1 VSTKATNS
9 DSLAS
14 RDAVPLAHLS
24 PDVSTQRLRDDAI
37 QRALAF
43 GVLLVPVAGS
53 LLVSFLVTPAAIEAG
68 LVLTPPCT
76 FKTLFGVPCLSC
88 GMTRAFA
95 ALSHGQI
102 ALAWSYN
109 KLSPLMYAAFW
120 GLSWWGARNLLRA
133 VRDLV
138 RLGRST

>member
-1 VSTKATNS
+1 MKATNS
-9 DSLAS
+9 DSRAPHGVLPPAQ
-14 RDAVPLAHLS
+14 PS
-24 PDVSTQRLRDDAI
+24 PDLSTQRLRDDAI

-43 GVLLVPVAGS
+43 GMLLLPVAGS
-53 LLVSFLVTPAAIEAG
+53 LLVSFVVTPAAIEAG
-68 LVLTPPCT
+68 LVLTPPCA

-88 GMTRAFA
+88 GMTRAFT

-109 KLSPLMYAAFW
+109 KLSPFMYVAFW
-120 GLSWWGARNLLRA
+120 GLFWWGAWNLLRA

-138 RLGRST
+138 RLGRPT